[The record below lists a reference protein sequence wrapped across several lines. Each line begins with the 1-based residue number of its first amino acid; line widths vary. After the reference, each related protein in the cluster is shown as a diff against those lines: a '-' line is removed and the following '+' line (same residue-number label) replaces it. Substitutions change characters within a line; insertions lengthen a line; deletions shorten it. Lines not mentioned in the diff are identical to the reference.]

1 MSDGASSVAMQGQ
14 SSRSNARSSLPESL
28 DEQQRVD
35 TVLREARL
43 VAHEAVVRTG
53 DHVNCFFWSFLD
65 AWQHSGNT
73 VKHRDPNELRQAGK
87 DWMRDN
93 YLTLL
98 AKGVIDKWKQD
109 YPDLVSAYADQRQA
123 WIHYYNGY
131 TLIGFLPRGT
141 RMRMADEYMCNA
153 VANMYGCTLHVHTK
167 IGPLTYKLF
176 EAAAYCTIH
185 LAYYSASDW
194 QHYRST
200 RKIISPPA
208 SPGPAISA
216 LQPAEEGPL
225 SRVISGSAN
234 ADQQANLHAIM
245 RFEDGFSSQS
255 SQDEGNVSQDHHL
268 QQQPPMRQSVPA
280 ILDERLTTRP

>member
-1 MSDGASSVAMQGQ
+1 VQAALRRPRRATSLSTLLPLVIAVAHLARTATNNAALLKTCAAPFTCSLMSDGEGSVAMQGQ
-14 SSRSNARSSLPESL
+14 SSRSTARSSLPESL

-43 VAHEAVVRTG
+43 VALEAVVRNG

-73 VKHRDPNELRQAGK
+73 VKHRDPNELRKAGK
-87 DWMRDN
+87 EWMPDD

-98 AKGVIDKWKQD
+98 AKGVIDKRKQD

-131 TLIGFLPRGT
+131 TLFGFLPKGP

-153 VANMYGCTLHVHTK
+153 VANIYGCTLHVHTK
-167 IGPLTYKLF
+167 IGPLTYKPF

-208 SPGPAISA
+208 LPALPIQLCNPQKKA
-216 LQPAEEGPL
+216 L
-225 SRVISGSAN
+225 
-234 ADQQANLHAIM
+234 
-245 RFEDGFSSQS
+245 
-255 SQDEGNVSQDHHL
+255 
-268 QQQPPMRQSVPA
+268 
-280 ILDERLTTRP
+280 

>member
-1 MSDGASSVAMQGQ
+1 MSDGEGSVAMQGQ

-87 DWMRDN
+87 EWMRDK

-109 YPDLVSAYADQRQA
+109 YPELVSAYADQRQA

-131 TLIGFLPRGT
+131 TLFGFLPKGTVTPRRG
-141 RMRMADEYMCNA
+141 YWV
-153 VANMYGCTLHVHTK
+153 VAGSF
-167 IGPLTYKLF
+167 G
-176 EAAAYCTIH
+176 
-185 LAYYSASDW
+185 S
-194 QHYRST
+194 RS
-200 RKIISPPA
+200 RPRWWRLGVPRW
-208 SPGPAISA
+208 G
-216 LQPAEEGPL
+216 
-225 SRVISGSAN
+225 VGS
-234 ADQQANLHAIM
+234 L
-245 RFEDGFSSQS
+245 
-255 SQDEGNVSQDHHL
+255 
-268 QQQPPMRQSVPA
+268 
-280 ILDERLTTRP
+280 